1 MRSNILLK
9 WIGAGAT
16 AVALL
21 GSLVLLAGCSK
32 SGPVSANPPSQT
44 GTANPGETNLPQNPG
59 NQSGASLQPG
69 NEGGTTPGT
78 GTTPGNS
85 SGTSQPG
92 NSVPGAAQPRVP
104 TSPDEFQKFVEEHRP
119 NELGKVMILEYHGIG
134 LEEQR
139 WVRRYDNFRR
149 DLETLYNQGYRL
161 ISLRDY
167 LDNNIQVPAGKMPV
181 VLTFDDS
188 RLDNFNYIE
197 KDGKLEVDPKS
208 AVGILLE
215 FYKEHPDFG
224 LEATFY
230 INFPY
235 PFRQKEYWRDK
246 VRFLIEKGMDVG
258 NHTYY
263 HENLSKLPPDEIRKQ
278 LGLSVKT
285 ILELVPGYEM
295 DSLALPFGAW
305 PKDRSLVTEGEYEG
319 VKYRNRGVLLVG
331 AHPAP
336 SPIATNYDPL
346 ALPRIQAIETELEK
360 WYGYFEKNP
369 LERYVS
375 DGDPNTMTYPAQAE
389 GKLNRDAQV
398 KGKTLKSYNLDK

>member
-1 MRSNILLK
+1 MRNPTLMR
-9 WIGAGAT
+9 WIAAGVT
-16 AVALL
+16 LIAVAAFPI
-21 GSLVLLAGCSK
+21 LVAGCSK
-32 SGPVSANPPSQT
+32 AQPTGANPPATAGPGNPGQT
-44 GTANPGETNLPQNPG
+44 TPPDNPPDQSGTAT
-59 NQSGASLQPG
+59 QPG
-69 NEGGTTPGT
+69 SQGPTNPGT
-78 GTTPGNS
+78 G

-92 NSVPGAAQPRVP
+92 GGSEPSQSVVP
-104 TSPDEFQKFVEEHRP
+104 VSSDEFQKFVQEYRP

-134 LEEQR
+134 DEEQR

-149 DLETLYNQGYRL
+149 DLETLYSKGYRL

-167 LDNNIQVPAGKMPV
+167 LDSNIQVPAGKMPV
-181 VLTFDDS
+181 ILTFDDS

-197 KDGKLEVDPKS
+197 KDGKLEIDPKS
-208 AVGILLE
+208 AVGILLD

-235 PFRQKEYWRDK
+235 PFRQKEYWKDK
-246 VRFLIEKGMDVG
+246 VKFLIEQGMDVG

-263 HENLSKLPPDEIRKQ
+263 HENLSKLSPDEIRKQ

-336 SPIATNYDPL
+336 SPNATNYDPL
-346 ALPRIQAIETELEK
+346 ALPRIQAIESELEK
-360 WYGYFEKNP
+360 WYSYFDKNP
-369 LERYVS
+369 LERYIS
-375 DGDPNTMTYPAQAE
+375 DGDPNTITYPVQAE
-389 GKLNRDAQV
+389 GKLNRDSV
-398 KGKTLKSYNLDK
+398 KGKTVKSYTLNK